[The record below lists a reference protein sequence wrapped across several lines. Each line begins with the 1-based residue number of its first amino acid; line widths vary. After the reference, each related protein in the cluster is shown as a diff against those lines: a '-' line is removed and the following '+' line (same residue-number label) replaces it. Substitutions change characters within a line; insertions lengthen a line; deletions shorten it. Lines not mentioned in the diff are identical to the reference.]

1 MRAPLALTCGHSAIW
16 LARLQVP
23 CRFRRSSTIVSI
35 RRPVQ
40 LSPVEVVASGSFRTP
55 RPRSSSTRPAS
66 WTSTTSNVMPAWPR
80 AVHAF
85 VHFQHPSART
95 PSSERSSLV
104 TRSAVFGQSAD
115 ASPSAD
121 VRRPAH
127 RGAVHYRA
135 LVRLVHVFLRAS
147 SFSRRRGADKSA
159 TLPRLAWPLNRRP
172 DTQDVPPA
180 RVWATHGG
188 RSFEDA
194 GGDRRRFRL
203 CRDGCRTRHRA
214 AQLAVLARAL
224 VGFVVPQRRLE
235 SVTRHPRR
243 RTMGPC
249 FL

>member
-159 TLPRLAWPLNRRP
+159 TL
-172 DTQDVPPA
+172 
-180 RVWATHGG
+180 
-188 RSFEDA
+188 
-194 GGDRRRFRL
+194 RL

-235 SVTRHPRR
+235 SVTRHPGR

-249 FL
+249 LL